1 VTSSNATTRQRS
13 NHRLA
18 YGSIATVTF
27 ITFIFF
33 IHLFVGV
40 DITEIYPGY
49 YICYYQAG
57 NYRTFVAYSNLLITG
72 IGPWFLLSVF
82 AVLTLKNLHRV
93 RIQPLNAD
101 PTTTNPHR
109 SKDRQLAIMLLS
121 EIVTYIIFS
130 SATPVYG
137 IYQQITQYYIKSVE
151 RTAIETF
158 VLTTVFLSTFVN
170 PATSFYVNLLVS
182 KTFRQKTTELFCK
195 QRQHRLIHVSQSQ
208 NPAVPVLANRATVQ

>member
-1 VTSSNATTRQRS
+1 VTSSNALTRQRS
-13 NHRLA
+13 SHRLA
-18 YGSIATVTF
+18 YRSIAGVTF
-27 ITFIFF
+27 ITVIFF
-33 IHLFVGV
+33 VHLLVGV
-40 DITEIYPGY
+40 DIFEIYPGLY
-49 YICYYQAG
+49 LCYYQAG
-57 NYRTFVAYSNLLITG
+57 NYQTFTDYSNLIIDG
-72 IGPWFLLSVF
+72 IAPWFLLSVF
-82 AVLTLKNLHRV
+82 AVLTMKNLHRIHITPV
-93 RIQPLNAD
+93 IAVSS
-101 PTTTNPHR
+101 TTNPHQ
-109 SKDRQLAIMLLS
+109 SKDRQLAIMLLA